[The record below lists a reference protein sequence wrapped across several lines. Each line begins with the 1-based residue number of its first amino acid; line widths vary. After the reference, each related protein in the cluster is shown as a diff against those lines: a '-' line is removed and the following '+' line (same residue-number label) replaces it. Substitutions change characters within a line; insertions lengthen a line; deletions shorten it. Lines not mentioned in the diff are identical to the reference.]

1 MDIAR
6 IIVKFM
12 FTIMVRF
19 IARILVKFIV
29 RRHCSA
35 GDDQLDNIL
44 GEDEEYVQCGNI
56 KTGNTYI
63 STRSTRMPQLSVA
76 SSNAFY

>member
-6 IIVKFM
+6 IIVRFM

-19 IARILVKFIV
+19 IARSLVTFIV
-29 RRHCSA
+29 RRHCST
-35 GDDQLDNIL
+35 GDDQHDNVL
-44 GEDEEYVQCGNI
+44 GEDGGYVQYGNI
-56 KTGNTYI
+56 KTVNTYI